1 MIKLSIKSERFRVK
15 KFEES
20 GRIFSIY
27 FGKIKLIRMERKNI
41 VKENC
46 VFN

>member
-1 MIKLSIKSERFRVK
+1 MTKPPIKSERPRVK

-27 FGKIKLIRMERKNI
+27 FGKTKLIRMERKNI
-41 VKENC
+41 AKENC